1 MAPTR
6 KLIRIAHSACAAS
19 SVCVLAT
26 ASAALAAQGPGTGPG
41 TASAF
46 TQLSMAVLVYGA
58 AALVICTGLIGAIRR
73 H

>member
-6 KLIRIAHSACAAS
+6 KLIRIAHSACAIS
-19 SVCVLAT
+19 SLSALT
-26 ASAALAAQGPGTGPG
+26 AAGAALAAQGPGTGPG

-46 TQLSMAVLVYGA
+46 TQLTMAVLVYGA
-58 AALVICTGLIGAIRR
+58 AALVICAGLIGALRR